1 MSSCPCGYD
10 FEPQSIVLRGAAK
23 RRFSGWREHH
33 NASPR
38 GASGASPKGELAVTH
53 LRLTNFRSY
62 ASVEVAVTGAP
73 VVLAGPNGAGKT
85 NLLDAISL
93 LSPGRGLRGAKLG
106 DHTRKGPMAASEA
119 LWAVAATVSR
129 AGESYEIGTGLT
141 QASERRQVRLNGAA
155 AQSSAD
161 LGDVVQ
167 MLWLTP
173 AMDRL
178 FLESASGRR
187 KFLDR
192 LVLGF
197 DASHART
204 ATRYETAMRER
215 ARLLKFGPRDPA
227 WLDGLEAEMVET
239 GLAMAAGRARTIER
253 LNLILKERGDSGA
266 FPAAELSLDGE
277 TDALLAQEG
286 DGASAALREKF
297 LRARVRD
304 AEAGRTT
311 VGPHLTDLAVRHTQ
325 KRTDA
330 RECSTGEQKALLIS
344 IVLADARELARA
356 RDGLCPLLLLD
367 EIAAHLDAKRRAALF
382 EEILELGAQAW
393 MTGTDIE
400 MFEALGGK
408 AQLFEVADSL
418 PCLVSG

>member
-1 MSSCPCGYD
+1 MTELPA
-10 FEPQSIVLRGAAK
+10 RAAALSVARLK
-23 RRFSGWREHH
+23 
-33 NASPR
+33 
-38 GASGASPKGELAVTH
+38 
-53 LRLTNFRSY
+53 LTNFRSY
-62 ASVEVAVTGAP
+62 ASVEVAVCAAP

-93 LSPGRGLRGAKLG
+93 LSPGRGLRGARLSE
-106 DHTRKGPMAASEA
+106 HTRRGPSAMSEA

-129 AGESYEIGTGLT
+129 AGEAYEIGTGLVSA
-141 QASERRQVRLNGAA
+141 QGSERRQVRLNGAA

-178 FLESASGRR
+178 FIESASGRR

-197 DASHART
+197 DAGHART
-204 ATRYETAMRER
+204 AVRYETAMRER
-215 ARLLKFGPRDPA
+215 ARLLKYGPRDPA
-227 WLDGLEAEMVET
+227 WLDGLEAEMAEAGV
-239 GLAMAAGRARTIER
+239 AMAAARRETVAR
-253 LNLILKERGDSGA
+253 LNRALEERTGA
-266 FPAAELSLDGE
+266 FPQATLSLDADDIEDEAGE
-277 TDALLAQEG
+277 T
-286 DGASAALREKF
+286 LRER
-297 LRARVRD
+297 LVRARLRD

-311 VGPHLTDLAVRHTQ
+311 VGPHLVDLAVRHTQ
-325 KRTDA
+325 KRADA

-356 RDGLCPLLLLD
+356 RNGLCPLLLLD
-367 EIAAHLDAKRRAALF
+367 EIAAHLDVVRRAALF
-382 EEILELGAQAW
+382 DEITALGTQAW

-400 MFEALGGK
+400 MFAPLKAK
-408 AQLFEVADSL
+408 AQLFEVADSFPRL
-418 PCLVSG
+418 ISE